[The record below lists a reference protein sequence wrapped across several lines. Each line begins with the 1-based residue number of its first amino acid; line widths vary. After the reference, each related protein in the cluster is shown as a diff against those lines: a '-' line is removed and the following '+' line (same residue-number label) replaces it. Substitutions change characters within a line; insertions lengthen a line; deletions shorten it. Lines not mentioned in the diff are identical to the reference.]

1 MQKIL
6 ECIPNFSEGRDKKKI
21 QQICDS
27 ITKIPD
33 VFLLNVESDIAHN
46 RSVVTFAGPPEAV
59 MEAAFQSC
67 KKAAELIDLN
77 HHKGE
82 HPRMGAT
89 DVIPFVPIKNI
100 TEKEAVAYARKIG
113 ARIGNE
119 LNIPVYL
126 YEKAATKPENQNLA
140 KIRTGEYETIKK
152 EIGKNPGRDPDFGPK
167 KLGTAGAVAVGART
181 PLVAY
186 NVNLASKDLKLAKT
200 IAKKIRFKDGGF
212 KNVKAMGFE
221 LKDRDIVQVSM
232 NLTDYTQTNIETVFN
247 AIKKLAKKHRVKILE
262 SEIIGLIPEESLI
275 NAAKHY
281 LKVNQAFSDDQILEI
296 ALQKKLEK
304 TQPQTDSPTLT
315 NFLDQLASGNPV
327 PGGGSV
333 SALCG
338 SLAAALASMVSNLT
352 ISSKKYEKFHKE
364 AAKILTKTENL
375 RKKLYEL
382 IAEDSKAYQ
391 KVSDAYKLPKSNKR
405 ELAIQ
410 NALKYAAEIPL
421 KTAETA
427 AKLLPLIKTLQ
438 KNGNQNAAS
447 DCGVAKYLVETAIKG
462 AILNIKINLKYIK
475 DQKFTKEISHRLLHF
490 PPYPL

>member
-1 MQKIL
+1 MLKIL
-6 ECIPNFSEGRDKKKI
+6 ECIPNFSEGRDRKKI
-21 QQICDS
+21 QQICDC
-27 ITKIPD
+27 ITNIPG
-33 VFLLNVESDIAHN
+33 VFLLDVESDIAHN

-59 MEAAFQSC
+59 EEAAFQSC

-140 KIRTGEYETIKK
+140 NIRAGEYETIKK
-152 EIGKNPGRDPDFGPK
+152 EIGKNPERNPDFGPK
-167 KLGTAGAVAVGART
+167 KLGTAGAVAVGARA

-186 NVNLASKDLKLAKT
+186 NVNLASTDLKLAKT

-221 LKDRDIVQVSM
+221 LKDRGIVQVSM
-232 NLTDYTQTNIETVFN
+232 NLTDYTVTNVETVFT
-247 AIKKLAKKHRVKILE
+247 AIKKEATKHGVKILE

-275 NAAKHY
+275 KAAKHY
-281 LKVNQAFSDDQILEI
+281 LKVNQAFSNDQILEI
-296 ALQKKLEK
+296 ALQKKLEDEPS
-304 TQPQTDSPTLT
+304 QADSPSLA
-315 NFLDQLASGNPV
+315 NFLDQLSSGSPV

-352 ISSKKYEKFHKE
+352 TSSKKYEKFHKE

-375 RKKLYEL
+375 RRELYEL
-382 IAEDSKAYQ
+382 IEKDSEAYQ
-391 KVSDAYKLPKSNKR
+391 KVADAFKLPKDTKR
-405 ELAIQ
+405 EPAIQ

-427 AKLLPLIKTLQ
+427 AKLLPLIKELQ

-462 AILNIKINLKYIK
+462 AILNIEINLKYIK
-475 DQKFTKEISHRLLHF
+475 DPKFHKIMLEKITSLKKQ
-490 PPYPL
+490 